1 MVVGLTMQYDSMT
14 LLELKTMC
22 KDRGLRV
29 SGNKAEIVIRLM
41 EDDESKSPAP
51 QEINLGSTQQITQ
64 QITQQ
69 PTQIFITNNNA
80 NLPMIIG
87 LGIIIYGFIRA
98 GYSLMW
104 SEFTPTDSFIGLFI
118 SFVYIIG
125 GTITLQGYKAGLYIT
140 TGALVISGGLSLIF
154 AGEFSPLTVVWV
166 GDDPAMSLLCSGF
179 CIVMVT
185 APLFAADQ
193 NSFRDGSPSY
203 VKTILGFLDT
213 MSPLPFPLIGPEDD
227 RIETKVV
234 KKCTH
239 CGVQLKLP
247 VDYKGKAKCPS
258 CNQSFEVQ

>member
-51 QEINLGSTQQITQ
+51 QEINLGSTQQ
-64 QITQQ
+64 

-98 GYSLMW
+98 GYSMMW

-140 TGALVISGGLSLIF
+140 TGALVISGVLSL
-154 AGEFSPLTVVWV
+154 
-166 GDDPAMSLLCSGF
+166 SLQEKF
-179 CIVMVT
+179 
-185 APLFAADQ
+185 
-193 NSFRDGSPSY
+193 
-203 VKTILGFLDT
+203 
-213 MSPLPFPLIGPEDD
+213 
-227 RIETKVV
+227 
-234 KKCTH
+234 H
-239 CGVQLKLP
+239 H
-247 VDYKGKAKCPS
+247 
-258 CNQSFEVQ
+258 